1 MTAEVIRSES
11 PITTESSRSSLS
23 LFSTDHLEQESALS
37 AISDEDAKPE
47 AEAKHEA
54 EHEAEQVGDA
64 QPA

>member
-37 AISDEDAKPE
+37 AISDEDTVKPE
-47 AEAKHEA
+47 AAHEA